1 MTFSSLS
8 IRYVV
13 KLGSLVYKVYPS
25 NTLPYTKPNN
35 SNINLVLLNKIGS
48 VNFNCQ
54 FTDSKINRFL
64 KIELVN

>member
-1 MTFSSLS
+1 MNVKKFFSGKNIKKILS
-8 IRYVV
+8 FM
-13 KLGSLVYKVYPS
+13 KKD
-25 NTLPYTKPNN
+25 KKNN
-35 SNINLVLLNKIGS
+35 NNNINLVLLNKIGS